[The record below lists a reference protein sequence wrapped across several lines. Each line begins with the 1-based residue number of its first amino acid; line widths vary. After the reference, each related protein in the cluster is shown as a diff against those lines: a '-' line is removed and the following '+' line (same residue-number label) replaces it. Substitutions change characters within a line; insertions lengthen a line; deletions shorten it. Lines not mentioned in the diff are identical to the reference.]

1 MGLFSALIIGGA
13 VCGFLTRLFSKI
25 LKGDPSLKNDSNF
38 QQYSKYLR
46 SRLEIPNHY
55 LIYPERQEMVK
66 KLMEEAT
73 SSLQIDCTKYQEQ
86 TLSILDELNNHFID
100 KEAQENS
107 AFFDNIMGHSLDKQ
121 QREAILRDE
130 ARHLIVAGAGAGK
143 TLTIVG
149 KVAYLCVKKKI
160 SPKEILLISF
170 TNKAAEEMSDRLTKH
185 LGYPIAAYTFH
196 KLGLEIIRKHSSA
209 APNIS
214 DDNLLEGIIN
224 QYYEQAFSSVVNVAN
239 KLLTFLAYYLYI
251 PVDKRKFRTLGEY
264 IEAERGTDLE
274 TLKSK
279 YEKRK
284 GLPEKL
290 SISGERMKSQEE
302 VMIANFL
309 FLNGVKYEYERPY
322 PYTTKFSYLP
332 DFYLPDYDIYL
343 EHFGID
349 KEGQCPWLSN
359 IEAQKY
365 IQAMEQKRQTHK
377 QYKTKL
383 IETYSYYQSDGV
395 LLDKLKDLLLTNGV
409 TLSPIAKKE
418 VLKEIFMREDR
429 GLKEFNRLLSSF
441 IHLFK
446 AQGYTSKDFPQL
458 EAKFPESNYLKERC
472 KLFFSIAGAISE
484 KYDSA
489 LGSKR
494 SIDFSDMIAKATNII
509 NNSTEPLPYKYII
522 IDEYQDIG
530 ADRYRLVKA
539 LLNAT
544 HAKLIC
550 IGDDWQSIY
559 RFNGSDVGLFTAFER
574 YWGQGY
580 ISRIEKTYR
589 NSQQLIDICGNFIMR
604 NPAQIKK
611 KLISDKVAIDPIR
624 RVYYERGNQ
633 QTGLEQILDDI
644 FEKFG
649 ESTVFL
655 LGRNNCDINFIDQSE
670 LSNLT
675 VMKISS
681 EIKVKYYKHPKLKI
695 SFLTAH
701 RAKGLEAD
709 NVIIINCK
717 NDYLGFPNKVADDPI
732 LQILLSTEDSYRYAE
747 ERRLMYVAL
756 TRTKNFTYLLVPK
769 QDFSEFIMELNSMG
783 VVDMP
788 CEKIEPEASAEDKTL
803 SCPKCK
809 TGKLCKREG
818 KEGVFY
824 GCSNYP
830 QCDYTCKNPSQYICT
845 RCGGIMVSR
854 KNRKDGS
861 RFYGCSNYPLC
872 TNTLNSDS
880 KKNTYRRYQ
889 KRSYSRKRYY

>member
-1 MGLFSALIIGGA
+1 MGLFSALIIGG
-13 VCGFLTRLFSKI
+13 VVYGILTQLFSKI
-25 LKGDPSLKNDSNF
+25 LKRDPFLKNDSNF

-55 LIYPERQEMVK
+55 LTYTERQVMVK

-86 TLSILDELNNHFID
+86 TLSILDELNNHFIE

-107 AFFDNIMGHSLDKQ
+107 AFFDNIMGHSLDQQ

-130 ARHLIVAGAGAGK
+130 ASHLIVAGAGTGK

-149 KVAYLCVKKKI
+149 KVAYLCAKKNI

-170 TNKAAEEMSDRLTKH
+170 TNKAAEEMSARLTKH
-185 LGYPIAAYTFH
+185 LGQPIHAYTFH
-196 KLGLEIIRKHSSA
+196 KLGLEIIRKHSSV
-209 APNIS
+209 APNIA

-224 QYYEQAFSSVVNVAN
+224 RYYEQALSSLVNVAN

-279 YEKRK
+279 YERRK

-322 PYTTKFSYLP
+322 PYTTTFSYRP

-349 KEGQCPWLSN
+349 KQGQCPWLPN

-377 QYKTKL
+377 QYRTKL
-383 IETYSYYQSDGV
+383 IETYSYYQGDGV
-395 LLDKLKDLLLTNGV
+395 LLDKLRDLLLTNGV
-409 TLSPIAKKE
+409 ILRSIAKKE

-429 GLKEFNRLLSSF
+429 GLKEFNSLLSSF

-446 AQGYTSKDFPQL
+446 AQGYTSKDFSQL
-458 EAKFPESNYLKERC
+458 ETKVPENTYLKDRC
-472 KLFFSIAGAISE
+472 KLFFSIVGSICE
-484 KYDSA
+484 EYDSS
-489 LGSKR
+489 LESKR
-494 SIDFSDMIAKATNII
+494 SVDFSDMIAKATNII
-509 NNSTEPLPYKYII
+509 NKGAESLPYKYII

-530 ADRYRLVKA
+530 TDRYRLIKA
-539 LLNAT
+539 ILNAT

-559 RFNGSDVGLFTAFER
+559 RFTGSDVGLFTAFER

-589 NSQQLIDICGNFIMR
+589 NSQQIIDICGNFIMR

-655 LGRNNCDINFIDQSE
+655 LGRNNYDIDFIDQSE
-670 LSNLT
+670 LSNLI
-675 VMKISS
+675 VMKTSS
-681 EIKVKYYKHPKLKI
+681 GIKVKYCKCPELKI

-701 RAKGLEAD
+701 KAKGLEAD
-709 NVIIINCK
+709 NVVIINCK
-717 NDYLGFPNKVADDPI
+717 NGYLGFPNKVADDPI
-732 LQILLSTEDSYRYAE
+732 LQLLLSTEDSYRYAE

-756 TRTKNFTYLLVPK
+756 TRTKNFTYLLVPR
-769 QDFSEFIMELNSMG
+769 QDFSEFVMELNSMG
-783 VVDMP
+783 VVEVASTKM
-788 CEKIEPEASAEDKTL
+788 EPGTGAAEQTL
-803 SCPKCK
+803 PCPKCK
-809 TGKLCKREG
+809 TGSLLKREG
-818 KEGVFY
+818 KNRTFY

-830 QCDYTCKNPSQYICT
+830 QCDYTCKNPSQYICS

-861 RFYGCSNYPLC
+861 TFYGCSNWPLC
-872 TNTLNSDS
+872 KNTLNSES
-880 KKNTYRRYQ
+880 KENASRYYQ
-889 KRSYSRKRYY
+889 KRSYTRKRYY